1 MNKKSTRKAQANPSM
16 LGFSRIGKIKDS
28 YFFNIQS
35 RNRISYLEIDGRAEM
50 GLQGNRFREQTEEAE
65 LFKFLALR
73 DEEEEQEV
81 ETASTV
87 EDKVAAAILAETK
100 NRNQI
105 GIDYLIWW
113 KCQPPKQKDSRK
125 W

>member
-1 MNKKSTRKAQANPSM
+1 
-16 LGFSRIGKIKDS
+16 
-28 YFFNIQS
+28 
-35 RNRISYLEIDGRAEM
+35 M

-81 ETASTV
+81 GTASTV

-105 GIDYLIWW
+105 GIYYLIWW